1 MAARK
6 QFLGSTKADS
16 ELVKLMEKRRQ
27 KATTEADLREQRISY
42 AFGNAMHIESVTKES
57 VRESSRH
64 VKLRA

>member
-16 ELVKLMEKRRQ
+16 ELLKLMAKRR
-27 KATTEADLREQRISY
+27 KKPTTEADLQEQRISY
-42 AFGNAMHIESVTKES
+42 AFGNAMHIEGVTKES

-64 VKLRA
+64 VKLRV